1 MSKLNYI
8 PIPRSLFF
16 LLLRV
21 FLPYSLPLLPAFL
34 VFSPFIRLEKKHF
47 PSKSNLGSFI
57 YYVCKIFRKTK
68 YQGVR
73 NVSFLQNFAN
83 VINEW
88 ASNYLIQ
95 MIETRTNFCTLS
107 VNQTDAAFLIDLT
120 KVHSLA
126 ENVLFEEKVYY
137 RKMFL

>member
-57 YYVCKIFRKTK
+57 YT
-68 YQGVR
+68 
-73 NVSFLQNFAN
+73 FAKFS
-83 VINEW
+83 EK
-88 ASNYLIQ
+88 
-95 MIETRTNFCTLS
+95 LS
-107 VNQTDAAFLIDLT
+107 I
-120 KVHSLA
+120 
-126 ENVLFEEKVYY
+126 
-137 RKMFL
+137 RG